1 MHMKFFAQKPSGK
14 YKRFGALS
22 ALFLSVTAS
31 LTLFA
36 GGVSAASLNS
46 FSSVLQ
52 NTPIFSSEPALE
64 KVSVKIN
71 GVSPSFAY
79 APFILGDYTLIPL
92 RAVMENLG
100 CKVEWVE
107 KTQSILITSA
117 GKNITLVI
125 DSDEMTVNGVK
136 KKIPAKAILVG
147 EVTYVPLR
155 AVSESLDATVGW
167 DEKTQTA
174 GIYSREKTHSLTLGI
189 CTVTIGQTYDS
200 FVALYGLPTYSVS
213 AENGLL
219 WHVYANPNAFL
230 AIASDGGIICAYYTN
245 TPGFS
250 TSEGLQ
256 YGAAAPA
263 DGRQYEYVHTEH
275 VNLHKYYDTI
285 EKQLCAVYAAA
296 DGYYNLHDINTALA
310 GGARMGLDILNAFRA
325 ANHLPAL
332 TWDDAAAACSL
343 DHAAYMADIGELT
356 HTGASGESAITRYQ
370 MYNPGFKWQAWGEN
384 ICAGAKNIFT
394 CMNGWRNSRQ
404 HRAIMLS
411 DKKYAGIGMIYKPHG
426 AYNYSAAMLLL
437 K

>member
-1 MHMKFFAQKPSGK
+1 MKFFAQKPSGK

-36 GGVSAASLNS
+36 GGVNAASLNS

-71 GVSPSFAY
+71 GVSPSFTY

-189 CTVTIGQTYDS
+189 CTVTIGRTYDS
-200 FVALYGLPTYSVS
+200 LRIADLFGLGRKRPFVACLCQSGRFSCDRFGRRHYLRVLY
-213 AENGLL
+213 
-219 WHVYANPNAFL
+219 
-230 AIASDGGIICAYYTN
+230 
-245 TPGFS
+245 
-250 TSEGLQ
+250 Q
-256 YGAAAPA
+256 
-263 DGRQYEYVHTEH
+263 
-275 VNLHKYYDTI
+275 
-285 EKQLCAVYAAA
+285 
-296 DGYYNLHDINTALA
+296 
-310 GGARMGLDILNAFRA
+310 
-325 ANHLPAL
+325 
-332 TWDDAAAACSL
+332 
-343 DHAAYMADIGELT
+343 
-356 HTGASGESAITRYQ
+356 
-370 MYNPGFKWQAWGEN
+370 
-384 ICAGAKNIFT
+384 
-394 CMNGWRNSRQ
+394 
-404 HRAIMLS
+404 
-411 DKKYAGIGMIYKPHG
+411 YAGLFYLGG
-426 AYNYSAAMLLL
+426 LAVRRGGSRRRQTV
-437 K
+437 

>member
-1 MHMKFFAQKPSGK
+1 MKFFAQKPSGK

-36 GGVSAASLNS
+36 GGVNAASLNS

-167 DEKTQTA
+167 DEK
-174 GIYSREKTHSLTLGI
+174 RRR
-189 CTVTIGQTYDS
+189 
-200 FVALYGLPTYSVS
+200 P
-213 AENGLL
+213 
-219 WHVYANPNAFL
+219 AF
-230 AIASDGGIICAYYTN
+230 I
-245 TPGFS
+245 
-250 TSEGLQ
+250 
-256 YGAAAPA
+256 
-263 DGRQYEYVHTEH
+263 RVKKH
-275 VNLHKYYDTI
+275 
-285 EKQLCAVYAAA
+285 
-296 DGYYNLHDINTALA
+296 
-310 GGARMGLDILNAFRA
+310 IL
-325 ANHLPAL
+325 
-332 TWDDAAAACSL
+332 
-343 DHAAYMADIGELT
+343 
-356 HTGASGESAITRYQ
+356 
-370 MYNPGFKWQAWGEN
+370 
-384 ICAGAKNIFT
+384 
-394 CMNGWRNSRQ
+394 
-404 HRAIMLS
+404 
-411 DKKYAGIGMIYKPHG
+411 
-426 AYNYSAAMLLL
+426 
-437 K
+437 